1 MFLCDVINFINNS
14 FNRQVYTKRGSR
26 FDYSNSKASTP
37 VSAFKLSVLNMQMV
51 ASNVKLKSF
60 LSDFLVCVH

>member
-1 MFLCDVINFINNS
+1 MIDFINNS
-14 FNRQVYTKRGSR
+14 FNRQAYTKRGSR

-37 VSAFKLSVLNMQMV
+37 VSSFKLSVLNMQMV
-51 ASNVKLKSF
+51 TSDVELKSF